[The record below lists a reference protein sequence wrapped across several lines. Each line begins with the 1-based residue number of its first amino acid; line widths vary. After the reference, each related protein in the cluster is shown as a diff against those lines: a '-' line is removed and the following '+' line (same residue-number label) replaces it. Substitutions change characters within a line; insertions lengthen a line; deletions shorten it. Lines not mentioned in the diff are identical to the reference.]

1 MNLFCGFSLGG
12 FFVVIVATNVPYAP
26 GAVPLMWEKMVDEP
40 GIFRRRAVL
49 MQHFGT
55 LHTLAHLPS
64 AFYMRH
70 EDAMTEK
77 NKNPKQ
83 V

>member
-1 MNLFCGFSLGG
+1 M
-12 FFVVIVATNVPYAP
+12 VATNVPYAL

-49 MQHFGT
+49 MLHFGS

-70 EDAMTEK
+70 EDAIARKK
-77 NKNPKQ
+77 NKNQKQ
-83 V
+83 VQENWIP